1 MKQNYY
7 LYNAINRKNKYSV
20 QFINQKTGRLN
31 TIHFGQFGASDYTIN
46 NDDNMKRLYKLRHA
60 KDNINDLSYSGAWSM
75 HLLWNKIS
83 LIDSIKDMEKRF
95 NINIINH
102 SINH

>member
-7 LYNAINRKNKYSV
+7 LYRAINRKNKYSV
-20 QFINQKTGRLN
+20 QFINMKTGRLN

-46 NDDNMKRLYKLRHA
+46 KDDDMKRLYRLRHA
-60 KDNINDLSYSGAWSM
+60 NDVINDLSFSGCWSW
-75 HLLWNKIS
+75 HLLWNMKT
-83 LIDSIKDMEKRF
+83 LEESIKDMEKTF

-102 SINH
+102 L